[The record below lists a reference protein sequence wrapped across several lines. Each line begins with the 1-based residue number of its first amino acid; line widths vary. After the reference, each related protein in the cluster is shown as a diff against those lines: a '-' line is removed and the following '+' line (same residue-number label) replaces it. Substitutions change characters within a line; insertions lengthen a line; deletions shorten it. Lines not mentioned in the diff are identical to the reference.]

1 MSNKNIIYQDAMS
14 IEKNSVNTPKFKRIR
29 DYVSRVFGVDDPP
42 PGLYIYIYIYIL
54 IIYRE
59 RSCPV

>member
-42 PGLYIYIYIYIL
+42 PGLFIYIL
-54 IIYRE
+54 ILII
-59 RSCPV
+59 